1 MADPKHHSVER
12 SLRDYARA
20 EKLIP
25 GATQLISRRPARM
38 AFGVSPIY
46 ADHAKGSHFWD
57 VDGNEYIDWI
67 SGILAIILGYA
78 DEVVD
83 NAVKEQ
89 IGKGVTFSIN
99 HELELELAEELIRT
113 IPSAEM
119 VRYAKGGGDACT
131 IAVRIARGT
140 TGRDKVLFCGYHGW
154 HDWYIAA
161 NLLKDASL
169 DEHLFPGID
178 PTGVPK
184 ALAGTIFPFRYG
196 DLDMLEQRLEEHKG
210 EVACIIMEPLRSEL
224 PPEGF
229 LEGVRQLA
237 DRYGVVLIF
246 DEVSCGFRI
255 ALGGAQEYLGV
266 TPDLSVFAKAISNGY
281 SMGAVVGKRDVM
293 EPASRMFVSS
303 TYWSDTIGIVAALTT
318 IRELRR
324 RGAVEHFFRAGR
336 TIKQGLDEAILDTG
350 IPAHAFGLD
359 CSPKFQFDIEDPAL
373 HQKVSTLYVQEMCK
387 RGIFS
392 PTYFTLNMAHSE
404 EDIART
410 LAASKEVLG
419 FIQRALEQGNIDD
432 MLEAELRTDTFRRM
446 VR

>member
-1 MADPKHHSVER
+1 MAEPKQHSVER

-38 AFGVSPIY
+38 AYGVSPIY

-161 NLLKDASL
+161 NLLEDATL

-196 DLDMLEQRLEEHKG
+196 DLEMLEQRLEENKG

-224 PPEGF
+224 PPKGF
-229 LEGVRQLA
+229 LEGVRALA
-237 DRYGVVLIF
+237 
-246 DEVSCGFRI
+246 
-255 ALGGAQEYLGV
+255 
-266 TPDLSVFAKAISNGY
+266 
-281 SMGAVVGKRDVM
+281 
-293 EPASRMFVSS
+293 
-303 TYWSDTIGIVAALTT
+303 
-318 IRELRR
+318 
-324 RGAVEHFFRAGR
+324 
-336 TIKQGLDEAILDTG
+336 
-350 IPAHAFGLD
+350 
-359 CSPKFQFDIEDPAL
+359 
-373 HQKVSTLYVQEMCK
+373 
-387 RGIFS
+387 
-392 PTYFTLNMAHSE
+392 
-404 EDIART
+404 
-410 LAASKEVLG
+410 
-419 FIQRALEQGNIDD
+419 
-432 MLEAELRTDTFRRM
+432 
-446 VR
+446 